1 MLGKSYALFLSAVLA
16 SAVPLIDP
24 TAAPNPPKAALFTS
38 CTVNGTMALTFDD
51 GPYLWQK
58 NMSDLLTQYN
68 AKGTFFV
75 NGYNWDCIYDEP
87 FASNIQYTYQA
98 GHQICAHTW
107 SHPDLTTLNATRIT
121 QEFNKIDTAL
131 YNILGIKTDWVRPPY
146 GSYNT
151 AVRQQAYTLNK
162 TLVTWDFEC
171 VGAIFL
177 LFFLTV
183 TRDED
188 SEGATAKQSMA
199 YYDQFLAQNP
209 LPPTGL
215 MLNHE
220 TYNTT
225 VFEVMPY
232 AIPKLVKA
240 GYKLV
245 TLAEC
250 MGVEPY
256 TYKGPLGTRDSTWVC
271 PEENN

>member
-75 NGYNWDCIYDEP
+75 SLAVGDCIYDEP

-107 SHPDLTTLNATRIT
+107 SHPDLTTLNATRS
-121 QEFNKIDTAL
+121 KSAL

-162 TLVTWDFEC
+162 TLVTWDFE
-171 VGAIFL
+171 
-177 LFFLTV
+177 
-183 TRDED
+183 DED